1 MKGVEAD
8 AARRIIGVYA
18 SFVAR
23 EWLGRRGRPGHSLR
37 ARRPERLRVEGNG
50 SGGEGMVA
58 RGKKKHAM
66 PCIASL
72 LRLRPHAFRFC
83 RALPSPLIFS
93 SSGLPDLRPVET
105 VVVVVVVAV
114 AAWRVLWMNVF
125 VSWSASMSCSKSCPG
140 YVRLS
145 DYRLAPRWH
154 FFGGISSR

>member
-1 MKGVEAD
+1 MQGVEAD
-8 AARRIIGVYA
+8 AARRIIGVHA

-23 EWLGRRGRPGHSLR
+23 ERLGRRGRRGHSLR
-37 ARRPERLRVEGNG
+37 GRRPERLRVEGNG
-50 SGGEGMVA
+50 SGGEGVVA

-66 PCIASL
+66 PGVASSV
-72 LRLRPHAFRFC
+72 RLRPHAFRLC

-114 AAWRVLWMNVF
+114 VAWRVLWMKVF
-125 VSWSASMSCSKSCPG
+125 VRSASMSCSKWCPG